1 MEENKNEIA
10 NINFELV
17 ESEEEKKYLIENLDK
32 FEIIDLSNSNNID
45 LSNISDS
52 IVKGTTELLKDAVI
66 LKEAAELFKCS
77 APLSKLMNFK
87 DGTFGGAII
96 GKNSLIQA
104 QAHFT
109 PISSSA
115 AAFVGVTIALQIASI
130 ALGQYFMF
138 QINEKLTVILKKVQ
152 EISAKLEYKE
162 IASFKTVVSELAEIK
177 DKKNI
182 TEYDIN
188 NLIDLRKRT
197 KDVLYY
203 YEQKIMNKN
212 EDSIN
217 FGNNKKLIDSIKKME
232 ENIGEF
238 DLDYNMYKAASEV
251 LIYIDILLYNS
262 YIKNSNFQDAELV
275 LEKMKNYNHLFEDR
289 VQKKIYKLLHKIIF
303 QFENVLYNNGDYLV
317 PILSAELALE
327 NHIMILPQ
335 HIKPKSIFKFI
346 NPNIKEA
353 SSIFL
358 EKNAKYHSIQ
368 NELINENNEA
378 INLVKNI
385 TNEIDKERVLYHFN
399 YKDKEYAFIEK

>member
-162 IASFKTVVSELAEIK
+162 IASFKTVISELADIK

-217 FGNNKKLIDSIKKME
+217 LGNKQKFMRRIEKLI

-238 DLDYNMYKAASEV
+238 DLDYYMYKAASEV
-251 LIYIDILLYNS
+251 LIYIDIFLYNFH
-262 YIKNSNFQDAELV
+262 IKTSNFQNAELV
-275 LEKMKNYNHLFEDR
+275 LEKMKNYNNLFEDKVKEKIKNLLNKMIDQFHYIYDHR
-289 VQKKIYKLLHKIIF
+289 GHLKDKFAIVAGLLLNPLISSAITSIKTNEEAIEFLNKKLK
-303 QFENVLYNNGDYLV
+303 
-317 PILSAELALE
+317 
-327 NHIMILPQ
+327 
-335 HIKPKSIFKFI
+335 
-346 NPNIKEA
+346 
-353 SSIFL
+353 
-358 EKNAKYHSIQ
+358 KYDDIRYQMHFPS
-368 NELINENNEA
+368 NEA

-385 TNEIDKERVLYHFN
+385 TNEIDKERVVYHFDYN
-399 YKDKEYAFIEK
+399 DKEYAFIEK

>member
-45 LSNISDS
+45 LSNVSDS
-52 IVKGTTELLKDAVI
+52 IVKVTTELLKDGII

-77 APLSKLMNFK
+77 APLSKLMSFK
-87 DGTFGGAII
+87 DGTFGGAVI

-109 PISSSA
+109 PIAGSA

-162 IASFKTVVSELAEIK
+162 IASFKTVVSELAEMK

-217 FGNNKKLIDSIKKME
+217 FGNKQKFMKRIEKLID
-232 ENIGEF
+232 NIGEF
-238 DLDYNMYKAASEV
+238 DLDYYMYKAASEV
-251 LIYIDILLYNS
+251 LIYIDIFLYNC
-262 YIKNSNFQDAELV
+262 YVKTSNFKDAELV
-275 LEKMKNYNHLFEDR
+275 LEKMKNYNNLFED
-289 VQKKIYKLLHKIIF
+289 KIEEKIKKLLDKIID
-303 QFENVLYNNGDYLV
+303 QFHYIYTHKDHLKNKISIATSFVI
-317 PILSAELALE
+317 PLASTTIE
-327 NHIMILPQ
+327 
-335 HIKPKSIFKFI
+335 
-346 NPNIKEA
+346 
-353 SSIFL
+353 FL
-358 EKNAKYHSIQ
+358 EMLKFQKNKETESIILNKIEKYCSIKHEMHYQ
-368 NELINENNEA
+368 NNEVL
-378 INLVKNI
+378 NLVNNI
-385 TNEIDKERVLYHFN
+385 TNEINKNRVVYHFN
-399 YKDKEYAFIEK
+399 YNDKEYAFIEK